1 MKTKKRLYCDMDG
14 VLCDIAAQ
22 HVAYKKVFPTQPYPQ
37 SQYGFFADMEPIP
50 DGVETLKRLMKY
62 FDVWICTA
70 PSWKNPM
77 CLAEKNVW
85 IRRHF
90 GIDFCEK
97 IVITSDKSIC
107 IGDYL
112 IDDNLEG
119 RGQNRFTGELIHF
132 GSQDFPDWNSVFDY
146 LIEKEAI
153 EIPVLQING

>member
-1 MKTKKRLYCDMDG
+1 MKKRLYVDLDG

-22 HVAYKKVFPTQPYPQ
+22 HVTYKKLFPTQPYPQ
-37 SQYGFFADMEPIP
+37 SQYGFFSGMLPIK
-50 DGVETLKRLMKY
+50 DGVETVKQLMKY

-77 CLAEKNVW
+77 CLAEKNMW
-85 IRRHF
+85 IRQYF

-97 IVITSDKSIC
+97 IIITSDKSLC

-119 RGQNRFTGELIHF
+119 RGQDRFMGELIHF
-132 GSQDFPDWNSVFDY
+132 GSQKFTTWQDVYNY
-146 LIEKEAI
+146 LIKKESI
-153 EIPVLQING
+153 KFPILQING